1 MNAKETR
8 FDCERAR
15 QMIAAVLSIG
25 TRSNWASGCSHA
37 QFVRNANTLHLC
49 ASNGVW
55 RVSAALGAFQ
65 GADELLVAFKRA
77 ELYELLS
84 GLSDE
89 GAFSARVMQDGAR
102 RRFILTD
109 ATGETLYDGTV
120 PRDPYEPPLSALS
133 VVGRPTE
140 QAWIA
145 LVACLRAYKSSVQFT
160 NIRQVRL
167 IGSKSGLWL
176 YFPIHGAMRRPYKCR
191 LGAWTDQPFAAL
203 INTLRLPLEVL
214 DNPDTAR
221 QVRFA
226 AGDRDDRQAF
236 AFLLGEHL
244 CLWQDKAFA
253 TLKETHIEQMLSAAL
268 PAPNVG
274 LMTALDVAGRFV
286 FANGEAERLL
296 EQIKLLPLPGNT
308 ATAIELKFVGDTC
321 VACAHSSRGEH
332 SLGTFKGKSSYH
344 FDVER
349 LIVTRSVLHH
359 ALRRVKLMRRHEPVC
374 AIASC
379 RQGFIPVLEINGSFH
394 LPI

>member
-1 MNAKETR
+1 MNSKETR

-15 QMIAAVLSIG
+15 RLIAAVLSIG

-37 QFVRNANTLHLC
+37 QFVRNADTLHLC

-55 RVSAALGAFQ
+55 RISAALGAFQ
-65 GADELLVAFKRA
+65 GADELLVVFKRA

-89 GAFSARVMQDGAR
+89 GTFGVRVMQDGAR
-102 RRFILTD
+102 RRLILTD
-109 ATGETLYDGTV
+109 ATGETLYDVTV
-120 PRDPYEPPLSALS
+120 PREPYEPPLSALS
-133 VVGRPTE
+133 VLGSPTE
-140 QAWIA
+140 QACFA
-145 LVACLRAYKSSVQFT
+145 LTACLNAYKSSVQFT

-167 IGSKSGLWL
+167 LGSKSGLWI
-176 YFPIHGAMRRPYKCR
+176 YFPMRGAMSRPFKCR

-214 DNPDTAR
+214 DTLDTAR

-226 AGDRDDRQAF
+226 AGDRQAF
-236 AFLLGEHL
+236 AFLLGERL
-244 CLWQDKAFA
+244 CLWQDNALLP
-253 TLKETHIEQMLSAAL
+253 LKEAHIEQMLAAAI

-286 FANGEAERLL
+286 FADGEATRLL
-296 EQIKLLPLPGNT
+296 EQMKRLPLTGNT
-308 ATAIELKFVGDTC
+308 ATAIELKFVGDFC
-321 VACAHSSRGEH
+321 VACAHSPRGEH
-332 SLGTFKGKSSYH
+332 PLGAFKGKRSYY

-349 LIVTRSVLHH
+349 LIITRSFLHH
-359 ALRRVKLMRRHEPVC
+359 ALRRVQLMRRHEPFF

-379 RQGFIPVLEINGSFH
+379 RRDLVPVLEINGSFH
-394 LPI
+394 LPL